1 MSTTKFPVVA
11 NESLTKMSNEII
23 EKHQNKVIVTGVRM
37 VMNNET
43 GKKESLEFEFLQ
55 YRTLEGRQM
64 NILGLLHKGDTRW
77 NSGLTKMRV
86 WSTVTREGAIDVLGL
101 PEAFV
106 DAIIAQASN
115 LKDDERLGVMQPIE
129 TINTPEGTKV
139 IKIICNETTKRAL
152 LPQAIQRQLD
162 GQYASRYIL
171 QAPTGENN
179 ELENVVDENGNTIYR
194 WFTFGTTDQKDV
206 MVATK
211 LSLSRYVAQDQAE
224 SNLGAPLMDAGAFG
238 LAK

>member
-1 MSTTKFPVVA
+1 MSTIKFPVVA
-11 NESLTKMSNEII
+11 NETLTKMSNEII
-23 EKHQNKVIVTGVRM
+23 EKHQNKVVVTGVRM

-64 NILGLLHKGDTRW
+64 NILGLLHKGDSRW

-86 WSTVTREGAIDVLGL
+86 WSTVTAESAIDVLGL
-101 PEAFV
+101 PKDFV
-106 DAIIAQASN
+106 DAIVAQASN

-129 TINTPEGTKV
+129 SINTPEGTKV
-139 IKIICNETTKRAL
+139 IKIVCNETTKKAL

-171 QAPTGENN
+171 QAPTGENK
-179 ELENVVDENGNTIYR
+179 ELENVVDENGSTIYR
-194 WFTFGTTDQKDV
+194 WFTFGTTDQKDA

-211 LSLSRYVAQDQAE
+211 LSLSRYVAQDE
-224 SNLGAPLMDAGAFG
+224 TTSNLGASLMDAETFG